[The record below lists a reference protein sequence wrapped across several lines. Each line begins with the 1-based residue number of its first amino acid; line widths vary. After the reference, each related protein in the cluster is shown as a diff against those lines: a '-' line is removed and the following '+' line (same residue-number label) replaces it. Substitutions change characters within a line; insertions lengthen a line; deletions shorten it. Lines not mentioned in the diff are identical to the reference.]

1 MEDFKRMVKMKTG
14 GSVSKAVEEKMCSG
28 GMSKGG
34 KYKEGGKVHDD
45 AAQDKALIKKEL
57 GKFAKKEDKEEK
69 TELKLKSGGRAKKAT
84 GTVSKYK
91 AGGVAKAPSEATKR
105 PALKGSDVEKQKSLP
120 AGEKDAIKK
129 VKPTG
134 DKKASAPS
142 KGAVKSKDVKKLADG
157 GSVNAIN
164 NIDPKIVKNLKPK
177 TMPNPVT
184 DPKFAEWLMTGKGP
198 RPQSPDTSQP
208 LKKGGKA
215 KKMANG
221 GTTGAGGIGSQSPIP
236 PSIAAQLMMAA
247 KGAQLQGANPSVMGS
262 NPLPVDNPVVGGG
275 VQGTPIVGGQM
286 PQQGSPGSAQPFNAY
301 QNFRKQNP
309 NARPGMTPQDI
320 QKIMQSRALQQ
331 SNRNFTDR

>member
-1 MEDFKRMVKMKTG
+1 MDGFKAMVKMKTG

-105 PALKGSDVEKQKSLP
+105 PAFKGSDVEKEKGKPS
-120 AGEKDAIKK
+120 GDKDAIKK

-142 KGAVKSKDVKKLADG
+142 KAAVKPKEIKKLAG
-157 GSVNAIN
+157 
-164 NIDPKIVKNLKPK
+164 
-177 TMPNPVT
+177 
-184 DPKFAEWLMTGKGP
+184 
-198 RPQSPDTSQP
+198 
-208 LKKGGKA
+208 
-215 KKMANG
+215 G
-221 GTTGAGGIGSQSPIP
+221 GTTGAGGVGTQSPIP

-247 KGAQLQGANPSVMGS
+247 KNANLQGASPPVMGT

-275 VQGTPIVGGQM
+275 GVQGAPIVGGQM
-286 PQQGSPGSAQPFNAY
+286 PQQGASGTAQPFNAY
-301 QNFRKQNP
+301 QNFKQQNP
-309 NARPGMTPQDI
+309 NAKPGMGPRQI
-320 QKIMQSRALQQ
+320 QQLMQSPAFQR

>member
-1 MEDFKRMVKMKTG
+1 MDGFKAMIKMKTG

-45 AAQDKALIKKEL
+45 AAQDKVLIKKEL

-105 PALKGSDVEKQKSLP
+105 PNLKGSDVEKEKGKP
-120 AGEKDAIKK
+120 AGEKDFIKK

-134 DKKASAPS
+134 DKKADAPN
-142 KGAVKSKDVKKLADG
+142 KAAVKSKDVKK
-157 GSVNAIN
+157 
-164 NIDPKIVKNLKPK
+164 
-177 TMPNPVT
+177 
-184 DPKFAEWLMTGKGP
+184 FAT
-198 RPQSPDTSQP
+198 
-208 LKKGGKA
+208 
-215 KKMANG
+215 G
-221 GTTGAGGIGSQSPIP
+221 GTTGAGGIGSQGPIP

-247 KGAQLQGANPSVMGS
+247 RGAQLQGANPPVMGT

-275 VQGTPIVGGQM
+275 MQGAPVVGGQM
-286 PQQGSPGSAQPFNAY
+286 PQQETPGTAQPFNAY
-301 QNFRKQNP
+301 QNFRNQNP
-309 NARPGMTPQDI
+309 NAKPGMSPQDI
-320 QKIMQSRALQQ
+320 QKLLQSRQFQ
-331 SNRNFTDR
+331 NSNRNFTDR